1 MQRVPDS
8 TRPTANLASPTSGG
22 TVNEGVLNGRDY
34 IDVTFTDTGGSGL
47 DPAPI
52 NGDELTRSGTGA
64 GWTTPPTAA
73 MSAANFGEREGAQ
86 ASRSTAQDENRNAL
100 TALFA
105 QRTSDPTDT
114 ARVGQVRKLNRS
126 KWLDLSTDTSQNNDG
141 ESEQHERRTILDW
154 HGFDDDTDMTS
165 IEPGQKFNPRRD

>member
-1 MQRVPDS
+1 M
-8 TRPTANLASPTSGG
+8 
-22 TVNEGVLNGRDY
+22 
-34 IDVTFTDTGGSGL
+34 TFTDTGGSGL

-52 NGDELTRSGTGA
+52 NGAELTLSGTGA
-64 GWTTPPTAA
+64 GWATPPTAA

-165 IEPGQKFNPRRD
+165 IEPGQQFNPRRD